1 MESRSAPRLHQ
12 DFHSAIKASRF
23 LTAVYIG
30 VGAGGQSFTGEA
42 IRSAFAATSE
52 ETMPISK
59 KLTRL
64 SYARWTPRRT
74 PTSLVQRRSD
84 GRAFFLSRSAFM
96 ALCIS

>member
-1 MESRSAPRLHQ
+1 MFGSARRHSVIESVIDHMESRSAPRLHQ

-30 VGAGGQSFTGEA
+30 VGAVGQSFTGEA

-64 SYARWTPRRT
+64 SYARWTPR
-74 PTSLVQRRSD
+74 PNSY
-84 GRAFFLSRSAFM
+84 FFGSKKF
-96 ALCIS
+96 